1 MLLNS
6 PEMHDIVSGYANG
19 TTVNMLPIVG
29 VQKPQIVVPPSGLV
43 RAFDSL
49 SLSILDRREQSFL
62 ESETLV
68 NLRDTLLPK
77 LISGELRIKDAERF
91 VEASV

>member
-19 TTVNMLPIVG
+19 TTVNMLPIDG
-29 VQKPQIVVPPSGLV
+29 VQKPQIVVPPNGLI
-43 RAFDSL
+43 RAFDAL
-49 SLSILDRREQSFL
+49 AQSIFDRCEEAFL
-62 ESETLV
+62 ESKTLS

-91 VEASV
+91 VGNVA